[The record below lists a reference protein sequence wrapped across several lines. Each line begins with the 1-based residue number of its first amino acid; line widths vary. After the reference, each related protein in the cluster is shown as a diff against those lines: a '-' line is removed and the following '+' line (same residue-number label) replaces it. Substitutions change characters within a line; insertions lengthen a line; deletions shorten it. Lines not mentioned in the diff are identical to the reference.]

1 MNRPLLVLF
10 SLCLALT
17 GFAQPDA
24 PERTFRIFSV
34 GGTFDDLRFDPA
46 PGRNA
51 LKLLVAPSPSES
63 HPAPASGK
71 LVLYRELPMPAD
83 APPGAK
89 PKQEEA
95 VRVDIPSGW
104 NRSLI
109 IIAAAPERR
118 FTAKVINDDFEK
130 HPAGVLRALNFSSF
144 QAGLRLNQDTHL
156 IDMGDEALLP
166 FSSGAVLVQ
175 VAVGKE
181 GKWELILS
189 RERATAP
196 RRHSYLFIFDNTPP
210 PPGAGGEAAA
220 QTSSRPAFVNYFTE
234 PVPVPDES
242 TR

>member
-1 MNRPLLVLF
+1 MNRSLLVLF

-17 GFAQPDA
+17 SFAQPEPPA
-24 PERTFRIFSV
+24 RTFRIFSV

-51 LKLLVAPSPSES
+51 LKLLVAPSPSE
-63 HPAPASGK
+63 PYPVPVSGK
-71 LVLYRELPMPAD
+71 LALYRELPVPAD
-83 APPGAK
+83 APPGTK

-95 VRVDIPSGW
+95 ARIDIPAEW

-109 IIAAAPERR
+109 IIAAAADRR
-118 FTAKVINDDFEK
+118 FTAKIINDDFEK
-130 HPAGVLRALNFSSF
+130 HPAGVLRAVNFSSF

-156 IDMGDEALLP
+156 IAVGDEALLP

-210 PPGAGGEAAA
+210 PPGAGGGTAPPV
-220 QTSSRPAFVNYFTE
+220 SSRPAFVNYFTE
-234 PVPVPDES
+234 PVPVPAES
-242 TR
+242 SR